1 MMRLFIEGA
10 SHAPEITF
18 TLAGF
23 PPDFSIDAK
32 KLAAFMARRAP
43 GRDALST
50 QRREPDK
57 VLFSQYDQFVFG
69 RIANTDIRPQDY
81 GAERTVPRPGHAD
94 FGQWIE
100 FGRIPTG
107 GGKNSGRL
115 TAALCAV
122 GGMCKQFLEARGIS
136 VKAEIT
142 GVGGETNPKR
152 FDAAILKAKE
162 NLDSVG
168 GTIRCQIDGV
178 PPGLGGALFDG
189 LESALSSALFAI
201 PGVKGVAFGNG
212 FDAASLRGSENN
224 DAFVV
229 TDGIVRTRTNRH
241 GGILG
246 GRTTGMPIEFTL
258 AMKPTPTIYR
268 EQQSV
273 DLATGKAAKL
283 AMKGR
288 HDPCIVRRAVP
299 VVEAMAAYVL
309 MDKIL
314 SDEDKHP
321 RICLTLTGKTLKE
334 ALAQYASQRY
344 FTDMLEL
351 RVDLLEKPERE
362 KVAAF
367 LKKVN
372 IPVILTF
379 RRQREGGAFTGSE
392 ATRKAFFKRIL
403 SLRGVRGVA
412 PYQLYVDFE
421 SDFKVPALVKLAN
434 EKGVR
439 IIRSLHD
446 FKGKPR
452 NIPQQLHKLVGRVA
466 PRPSFIPKIAFAPRN
481 LSDVC
486 RLFQETETFRDFPFV
501 VCAMGPLGFATR
513 VLASRLGSAW
523 TYASVGGL
531 ESLGHL
537 TPHELVRTY
546 RFRTLNNNTCIFGVT
561 GWPLSFTR
569 SPELNN
575 FAWSDEDKNA
585 VMIPLPAKTPKE
597 ALDFF
602 RELYLRGMAVTIP
615 HKQAIMP
622 LLDRIDPTAKAI
634 GAVNTVVREGVQ
646 LVGYNTDESGF
657 AEAITRFLGRDNLS
671 GLNVAVL
678 GAGGASKAVVHALR
692 RLKAKVRVFHRET
705 PPLGY
710 DLIVNATPVDPIPDY
725 AFTGREA
732 VYDLVYVPEVTPFMA
747 RAKKAGCRVENG
759 LSMLVAQARA
769 QRELWSCALG

>member
-1 MMRLFIEGA
+1 MMRLFIKGA

-23 PPDFSIDAK
+23 PPDFSVDK
-32 KLAAFMARRAP
+32 KVLAAFMARRAP
-43 GRDALST
+43 GRDPLST

-57 VLFSQYDQFVFG
+57 VQFSQYDQFVFG
-69 RIANTDIRPQDY
+69 RIANTDVRPADY
-81 GAERTVPRPGHAD
+81 GAKRTIPRPGHAD

-100 FGRIPTG
+100 LGRIPTG

-122 GGMCKQFLEARGIS
+122 GGMCKQFLEARGIAIE
-136 VKAEIT
+136 AEIARI
-142 GVGGETNPKR
+142 GGETNPKR
-152 FDAAILKAKE
+152 FDAAILKAQK

-168 GTIRCQIDGV
+168 GTIRCQVRGV
-178 PPGLGGALFDG
+178 PAGLGGALFDG

-309 MDKIL
+309 MDKL
-314 SDEDKHP
+314 LADEAGHP
-321 RICLTLTGKTLKE
+321 RICLTLTGATLKE
-334 ALAQYASQRY
+334 DLAQYAAQRY

-362 KVAAF
+362 KVATF

-372 IPVILTF
+372 VPVILTF
-379 RRQREGGAFTGSE
+379 RRHRDGGAFTGSE

-403 SLRGVRGVA
+403 ALRGVRGVA

-434 EKGVR
+434 GKGVR

-452 NIPQQLHKLVGRVA
+452 DIVKQLHKLVGRVA
-466 PRPSFIPKIAFAPRN
+466 PRPPFIPKIAFTPRN
-481 LSDVC
+481 LSDVSAVFHELC
-486 RLFQETETFRDFPFV
+486 TFRDFPFV
-501 VCAMGPLGFATR
+501 VCAMGPLGLATR
-513 VLASRLGSAW
+513 VLASRLGSVW
-523 TYASVGGL
+523 TYTSVGGL
-531 ESLGHL
+531 NSLGHIS
-537 TPHELVRTY
+537 PHELVRTY
-546 RFRTLNNNTCIFGVT
+546 RYRTLNDNTRLFGVT
-561 GWPLSFTR
+561 GWPLAFTR

-575 FAWSDEDKNA
+575 LAWGDADEDA
-585 VMIPLPAKTPKE
+585 VMVPLPAKTAKD
-597 ALDFF
+597 AVDFF
-602 RELYLRGMAVTIP
+602 QELYLRGMAVTIP
-615 HKQAIMP
+615 HKQTIMP
-622 LLDRIDPTAKAI
+622 LLDRIDSTAKAI

-678 GAGGASKAVVHALR
+678 GAGGASKAVAHALK
-692 RLKAKVRVFHRET
+692 RLKAKFKVFHRET
-705 PPLGY
+705 PPQGY

-725 AFTGREA
+725 AFAGREA
-732 VYDLVYVPEVTPFMA
+732 VYDLVYVPEVTPLMA
-747 RAKKAGCRVENG
+747 RAKRAGCRVENG